1 MFALVAA
8 LENLTEDEML
18 LPLEDKMGLVI
29 LHAIHVKSFISISRK
44 VMEHAGVAITI
55 TTFTDL
61 VSFTIAS
68 FSTKV
73 FFVRLFPFS
82 TNKMKRWCH
91 CLFLEPFATM
101 RSWAWP
107 LSTSTCAPS
116 SSPPSP
122 STRRGSRL
130 AGGLRQYDMIL
141 RS

>member
-1 MFALVAA
+1 
-8 LENLTEDEML
+8 
-18 LPLEDKMGLVI
+18 
-29 LHAIHVKSFISISRK
+29 
-44 VMEHAGVAITI
+44 MEHAGVAITI

-68 FSTKV
+68 FSTKI
-73 FFVRLFPFS
+73 FFVRLFLFS

-101 RSWAWP
+101 RSSAWP

-122 STRRGSRL
+122 TTRRGLRL
-130 AGGLRQYDMIL
+130 AGGLSQYDMIL
-141 RS
+141 RSWCRDSFCCCLKPDNPDQGCSCFPSDFTFPARFKIMRYQQGMSE